1 MALAVIG
8 AGFGRTG
15 TLSLRDALE
24 RLGLGPCY
32 HMYEVVQNPGHVG
45 FWQRAADR
53 EAVEWEELLGSY
65 RSAVDWP
72 VCSFWAELA
81 ARYPE
86 AKVILTVRDPGRWFE
101 SAWSTIFPRVM
112 RPAAEGDEV
121 AGRRTRMQQQ
131 LIVEQTFGGD
141 IESAEHAKDVFVRH
155 NEAVRRGVASERLL
169 VYEVKEGWEP
179 LCRFLGRPVPDEPF
193 PHVNATEAFRARF
206 RD

>member
-32 HMYEVVQNPGHVG
+32 HMYEVMQNPGHAD
-45 FWQRAADR
+45 FWQRAADG
-53 EAVEWEELLGSY
+53 EAVEWEELLAGY

-101 SAWSTIFPRVM
+101 SAWSTIF
-112 RPAAEGDEV
+112 AADDT
-121 AGRRTRMQQQ
+121 AGRR
-131 LIVEQTFGGD
+131 G
-141 IESAEHAKDVFVRH
+141 
-155 NEAVRRGVASERLL
+155 
-169 VYEVKEGWEP
+169 
-179 LCRFLGRPVPDEPF
+179 
-193 PHVNATEAFRARF
+193 
-206 RD
+206 